1 MRRVATDAP
10 TLAHALATRLVAV
23 VPAGISV
30 VADGP
35 SVVVTSRGL
44 GVSVDLLSLVEQEG
58 DKDENAQLGARAV
71 LDAVQDFVAE
81 DLARPWPEGGT
92 PLPTPA
98 TAVRGGMLR
107 LWYGDERDPA
117 LELPPIPL
125 RE

>member
-1 MRRVATDAP
+1 MTTDAP

-35 SVVVTSRGL
+35 SVVVASSGL
-44 GVSVDLLSLVEQEG
+44 GVSVDLRSLIEQEG
-58 DKDENAQLGARAV
+58 DEDENAELGARAV

-81 DLARPWPEGGT
+81 DLARPWPYGGT
-92 PLPTPA
+92 PLPIPA
-98 TAVRGGMLR
+98 TAVKGGVLR
-107 LWYGDERDPA
+107 LWYGDEREPA

-125 RE
+125 HE